1 MYNEPES
8 LLIPTTYSRI
18 IARVLGLYERDLGRL
33 LQGTELPTSILLP
46 GDDTHINVQQQIS
59 IVENAQDIIGDRQ
72 FGLKF
77 GSQLLPSTHGALG
90 YLILSSPD
98 LKTALDSFID
108 YLPFRIP
115 FIRVSISSDSEYMI
129 CTLELLI
136 KPSERVTRIL
146 HECFSLIIQA
156 VVEAVLGR
164 PILTGLAT
172 FTHQTPSYHEHY
184 REYIHSPTL
193 FGQVSTSYQIPLAL
207 ADAVN
212 ASVDPDSYALAK
224 KQCHKLLRNLP
235 VNRISTA
242 DQVRRLILSTP
253 MGTLKED
260 DVAKALF
267 TSKRTLS
274 RRLAREGSS
283 YRAITEKVLSE
294 LAIRHLAEKGL
305 SIDKI
310 ALMLGY
316 SDAAAFRKAFHR
328 WYDKSPSE
336 YRLCQSELK

>member
-33 LQGTELPTSILLP
+33 LRGTQLPNSILLP

-136 KPSERVTRIL
+136 RPSERVTSIL

-156 VVEAVLGR
+156 VVESVLGR
-164 PILTGLAT
+164 PLLTGLAT
-172 FTHQTPSYHEHY
+172 FTHPTPSYHEHY

-193 FGQVSTSYQIPLAL
+193 FGQVSTSYQIPLVL
-207 ADAVN
+207 ANAVN

-328 WYDKSPSE
+328 WYEKSPSE
-336 YRLCQSELK
+336 YRLCQSE